1 MSDYLGLG
9 ALLGMSPPFGLS
21 IGFDGRPRCACCGA
35 FLPSD
40 QQWAAAQASAY
51 AQAVVWV
58 PPPPEPGITWQPTGG
73 KTWRV
78 TITRKSSTT

>member
-9 ALLGMSPPFGLS
+9 ALLGMSPPFVPG
-21 IGFDGRPRCACCGA
+21 
-35 FLPSD
+35 
-40 QQWAAAQASAY
+40 QQWAAAMANARANAY
-51 AQAVVWV
+51 AQSSLVGWLNSR

-78 TITRKSSTT
+78 TITR